1 MPQFEISTYI
11 SQIFWL
17 IITFFSFWL
26 VMDKFIVPKIKESV
40 EERKRKY
47 DEIILKAEKFNQKAK
62 ISLEEYED
70 KIAAAKDSM
79 DKKIKRQEEE
89 LKKIVKEK
97 EEEIEIKLT
106 AKIKESEEILK
117 KERLET
123 IERIDELSELSAFT
137 IVKKLNLYDI
147 TLDDIKKVS

>member
-1 MPQFEISTYI
+1 MPQFEISTYA

-17 IITFFSFWL
+17 IVTFFSFWII
-26 VMDKFIVPKIKESV
+26 MDKFIIPKIKESV

-47 DEIILKAEKFNQKAK
+47 DDIILKAEKFNQKAK
-62 ISLEEYED
+62 TSLEAYED

-79 DKKIKRQEEE
+79 DKKIKKQEEE
-89 LKKIVKEK
+89 LKKIIEEK
-97 EEEIEIKLT
+97 EEQIEIKLK

-123 IERIDELSELSAFT
+123 IERIDELSELAAFK
-137 IVKKLNLYDI
+137 IVKKLKLDDI
-147 TLDDIKKVS
+147 TLEDIKKVS